1 MKNSAIKNG
10 FMIATTLLGLTCA
23 VGAVY
28 ASGHFISGL
37 QGKYPAYDLNDTYV
51 FQSSS
56 KGYTSFIS
64 SSNPS
69 QPGTGTSPTGTVFGQ
84 DGLYNLH
91 FAQDTEFKNGMT
103 LVFSFEKG
111 KVSISKINIP
121 NAETGEK
128 GEQLGNGQVGEKVS
142 LSNGMRIWVGRGD
155 DPFFGNGVGLA
166 KFNTAKQKGTFSPE
180 VFKEDGDLFIGATAS
195 FIVVDVPN
203 KMLGN
208 EVKFFTTTSVLH
220 KGEWR
225 QVDRHANVLFPYVFL
240 SDTPAVHE
248 DHGQHRPDLDVAER
262 RQTIIHNVF
271 WASSVAGAKPTVA
284 KNHAYKVADMV
295 MPDVMTYQIGTKASY
310 AVNGLNGRA
319 LHDDA
324 MNTVLELMT
333 GVEIDDNANN
343 KMRYKTQFPYIIS
356 NE

>member
-1 MKNSAIKNG
+1 MKNSIIKSG
-10 FMIATTLLGLTCA
+10 FIFVTALLGLAYA
-23 VGAVY
+23 VGTVH

-51 FQSSS
+51 FQSSN

-69 QPGTGTSPTGTVFGQ
+69 QPGTGTSPAGVVFAQG
-84 DGLYNLH
+84 GLYNLH
-91 FAQDTEFKNGMT
+91 FAQDMAFKKGMT
-103 LVFSFEKG
+103 LVFSFQKG
-111 KVSISKINIP
+111 NVSISKIDTP
-121 NAETGEK
+121 NAKVGEK
-128 GEQLGNGQVGEKVS
+128 GKPIGNGQVGKKIN
-142 LSNGMRIWVGRGD
+142 LSNGMRVWVGRGN

-166 KFNTAKQKGTFSPE
+166 KFNAAKQKGTFAPE

-203 KMLGN
+203 KMLGS
-208 EVKFFTTTSVLH
+208 EVKFFTTTSVFY
-220 KGEWR
+220 KDEWR

-271 WASSVAGAKPTVA
+271 WATSVAGAKPAVA
-284 KNHAYKVADMV
+284 KKHAYKVADMV
-295 MPDVMTYQIGTKASY
+295 MPDVMNYKIGTKANY
-310 AVNGLNGRA
+310 TVNGLNGRA

-324 MNTVLELMT
+324 MNTVLQLMT
-333 GVEIDDNANN
+333 GVAIDDNANN
-343 KMRYKTQFPYIIS
+343 AMRYKIQFPYIIS
-356 NE
+356 EK